1 MYIDAYLYNCFFMN
15 NIYFRKNAFLAY
27 RLFHIPVLFP
37 LCILIILSLVPVVYS
52 GDITVMSQKGE
63 DIYLYSDYYAL
74 VVGISN
80 YDKWPDLPH
89 ATKNAEEISSLLR
102 KKGFRVRLLTDPDSL
117 ELKKALEE
125 LVSRAGNKVDR
136 GILFYFA
143 GHGKTQHLP
152 DGSKLGWI
160 IPRDCPL
167 IDEDADT
174 FSKMAVSMADI
185 DAHSK
190 RIISKHVLMLFDAFL
205 DGSVF
210 KMETPFLEEITLRNS
225 LPVRQYIIA
234 GSDDDTVANRN
245 FFKRLL
251 LKGLQEDADMFADG
265 FITGSELGVYLL
277 NKIFNITSNAQHP
290 QYGKHDHISL
300 SQGDFVFDMNRK
312 ALLTGRL
319 SLEIKPEDT
328 KIRILNVPD
337 TFYQGIELKPG
348 KYHMEFSRKGYK
360 KKSVWTELAAGEDKV
375 LKIVLDKQGRE
386 ITNSLGM
393 NFVLINPGSFTMGS
407 PDEEHDEVNHKVT
420 LTKPFYLQATEVT
433 VGQFRR
439 FVTATGHKTE
449 AEKGGG
455 CWVSTKNGGWK
466 IEKNSYW
473 DDPGS
478 WNTHTNRQ
486 MDKHPVTCVSWND
499 AISFIHWLN
508 KRDGKTY
515 RLPSEAEWE
524 YAARAGSTTP
534 FAFGKC
540 LSSDHANFGSV
551 GPEFSNCK
559 DVFRINRNMPVLS
572 GQLSPNTWGIYNMHG
587 NVSEWCKDW
596 YGSYPSKPVRDP
608 TGPSAGTERVIRGGH
623 WRASAYASRSARRIS
638 FKPDFASDVIGFR
651 LVMRP

>member
-1 MYIDAYLYNCFFMN
+1 MN
-15 NIYFRKNAFLAY
+15 NILFRKNALLAY
-27 RLFHIPVLFP
+27 RLTHIQVVIPLF
-37 LCILIILSLVPVVYS
+37 ILLFLSLVPVVYS
-52 GDITVMSQKGE
+52 GDITVTSQKGE
-63 DIYLYSDYYAL
+63 AIYLYSDYYAY

-80 YDKWPDLPH
+80 YDKWPDLPD
-89 ATKNAEEISSLLR
+89 ATQNAGEVASFLR
-102 KKGFRVRLLTDPDSL
+102 KRGFRVRLLTDPGSS
-117 ELKKALEE
+117 ELKKAMEE
-125 LVSRAGNKVDR
+125 LVSKAGNKVDR

-143 GHGKTQHLP
+143 GHGKTQQLP

-174 FSKMAVSMADI
+174 FSKMAISMKDI
-185 DAHSK
+185 DRYSK
-190 RIISKHVLMLFDAFL
+190 RIISKHVLMLFDAFVS
-205 DGSVF
+205 GSVF
-210 KMETPFLEEITLRNS
+210 KVETPFLEEITLRNA

-234 GSDDDTVANRN
+234 GSDDDAVENRN

-251 LKGLQEDADMFADG
+251 LKGLQEDADMISDG

-277 NKIFNITSNAQHP
+277 NKIFNMSSNTQHP
-290 QYGKHDHISL
+290 QYGKNSHISL
-300 SQGDFVFDMNRK
+300 AQGDFVFDIQRK
-312 ALLTGRL
+312 PLPTGRL
-319 SLEIKPEDT
+319 FSETEPEDT
-328 KIRILNVPD
+328 QVRILNVSDP
-337 TFYQGIELKPG
+337 FYQGIELKPG
-348 KYHMEFSRKGYK
+348 KYHLEFTRSGYDK
-360 KKSVWTELAAGEDKV
+360 KTMWVDLAAGEEKA
-375 LKIVLDKQGRE
+375 LNIMLDKQGRD
-386 ITNSLGM
+386 ISNSLGM
-393 NFVLINPGSFTMGS
+393 KFILIKPGSFTMGS
-407 PDEEHDEVNHKVT
+407 PDEEHDEVKHKVT

-439 FVTATGHKTE
+439 FVKATGYKTE

-455 CWVSTKNGGWK
+455 CWVSTKDGGWK

-478 WNTHTNRQ
+478 WNSHTNRQ

-499 AISFIHWLN
+499 GISFIHWLN
-508 KRDGKTY
+508 KRDAKTY

-559 DVFRINRNMPVLS
+559 DIFRINRNMPVLS
-572 GQLSPNTWGIYNMHG
+572 GKLSPNTWGIYNMHG

-608 TGPSAGTERVIRGGH
+608 RGPSAGTERVVRGGH
-623 WRASAYASRSARRIS
+623 WRSSAYASRSARRTS